1 LDARTSAGGATIMNF
16 SVRESPVPTLAV
28 LDDLIDAL
36 EMQSDTLSVFLD
48 RETGEVEEISQEFL
62 SLAEAEPG
70 EIDLLPDWQKEVAEL
85 AIRIQSTDRYL
96 ELPSRFD
103 VNEWN
108 IMNDF
113 CLEQKR
119 QGIRESLLGAI
130 HGAHAFRRF
139 KDQIASHDLWKEW
152 NLYRRQAFAEI
163 LRDWCEE
170 NDITLTVRPK
180 RQVQSGG

>member
-1 LDARTSAGGATIMNF
+1 MPTS
-16 SVRESPVPTLAV
+16 AV

-36 EMQSDTLSVFLD
+36 EMQSDSLFVFLD
-48 RETGEVEEISQEFL
+48 RETGEVEEISEEFL
-62 SLAEAEPG
+62 SLAEAEPD

-85 AIRIQSTDRYL
+85 AVRIQSTDRYL

-113 CLEQKR
+113 CHEQKR
-119 QGIRESLLGAI
+119 QDIRETLLGAI
-130 HGAHAFRRF
+130 HGGHAFRRF
-139 KDQIASHDLWKEW
+139 KDQIANHNLWDEW

-163 LRDWCEE
+163 LRAWCEE
-170 NDITLTVRPK
+170 NDITLTVRPE
-180 RQVQSGG
+180 RQAQSGG

>member
-1 LDARTSAGGATIMNF
+1 M
-16 SVRESPVPTLAV
+16 PTTAV

-36 EMQSDTLSVFLD
+36 EMQSDTLYAFLD
-48 RETGEVEEISQEFL
+48 RETGEVEEISEEFL
-62 SLAEAEPG
+62 SLAEAEPD
-70 EIDLLPDWQKEVAEL
+70 EIDLLPDWQKEVAAL

-130 HGAHAFRRF
+130 HGGHAFRRF
-139 KDQIASHDLWKEW
+139 KDQIANHNLWDEW
-152 NLYRRQAFAEI
+152 NRYRRQAFAEI

-170 NDITLTVRPK
+170 NDIILTIRPE
-180 RQVQSGG
+180 RQAQSGG